1 MEEIGA
7 VLLWMPVVEG
17 DLIQAGGRRI
27 LKPAN
32 MRGPRVHG
40 YDIGVGGGRADA
52 WQGPGLGGW
61 VGRGARGVPPGPAGL
76 EMTQSEGRAPPPAR
90 SPESLRSSGEKRRKD
105 KGAMPAA
112 GHAHQK
118 RKNT

>member
-40 YDIGVGGGRADA
+40 YDIGVGGGQSRCLAGTGA
-52 WQGPGLGGW
+52 GRVGGA
-61 VGRGARGVPPGPAGL
+61 GSARGSPGARWPGNDT
-76 EMTQSEGRAPPPAR
+76 E
-90 SPESLRSSGEKRRKD
+90 
-105 KGAMPAA
+105 
-112 GHAHQK
+112 
-118 RKNT
+118 

>member
-32 MRGPRVHG
+32 MRVHG
-40 YDIGVGGGRADA
+40 YDIGVGGGAEPM
-52 WQGPGLGGW
+52 PGRDRGWAGGW
-61 VGRGARGVPPGPAGL
+61 GGERAGFPRGPLAW
-76 EMTQSEGRAPPPAR
+76 
-90 SPESLRSSGEKRRKD
+90 K
-105 KGAMPAA
+105 
-112 GHAHQK
+112 
-118 RKNT
+118 